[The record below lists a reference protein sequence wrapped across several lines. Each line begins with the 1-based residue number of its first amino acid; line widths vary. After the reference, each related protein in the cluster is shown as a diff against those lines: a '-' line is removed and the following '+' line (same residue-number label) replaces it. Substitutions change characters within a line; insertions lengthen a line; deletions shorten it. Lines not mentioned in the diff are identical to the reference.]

1 MEYQYIELS
10 PNDTRCSERDRIAIR
25 QGVSVVR
32 RLPESASCRN
42 INLYNIPC
50 EICGEKILKTAYSL
64 KRTYIC
70 KYCRSK
76 IEKKETP
83 SIPEGTET
91 RKERQFKKAVDRIHS
106 QVKDFAKYEN
116 AIRIAEQKCECYG
129 SIPEAM
135 VAIELIRLGYS
146 IIPQQK
152 ITKYKVDFAI
162 PKEKLI
168 IEVDGS
174 VFHKEITEREA
185 VIQFNIGLDWKIIH
199 IPAER
204 IEKKIYKLNE
214 VIEALS
220 N

>member
-1 MEYQYIELS
+1 MEYKFVELD
-10 PNDTRCSERDRIAIR
+10 PYDIRCSEYDRMAISR
-25 QGVSVVR
+25 GVSVLAKVPDDHCAR
-32 RLPESASCRN
+32 R
-42 INLYNIPC
+42 INWYNIPC
-50 EICGEKILKTAYSL
+50 KICGEKILKTQYSL

-70 KYCRSK
+70 KYCKDK
-76 IEKKETP
+76 IKKKSAP
-83 SIPEGTET
+83 VIPDDVET
-91 RKERQFKKAVDRIHS
+91 RKERQYKKAVERIKA
-106 QVKDFAKYEN
+106 QVRDFSKYEN
-116 AIRIAEQKCECYG
+116 AVRIAEQRCECYG

-152 ITKYKVDFAI
+152 ISKYKVDFAI

-174 VFHKEITEREA
+174 LYHKGITEREA

-204 IEKKIYKLNE
+204 IEKKIYKLNQL
-214 VIEALS
+214 IKALS